1 MRPTVAAN
9 KARALP
15 GYICAIVTVAIA
27 LVTTRTLGVVY
38 IGVESLFFGAV
49 MLTAWFGGLGPALLA
64 SALAGFCSAW
74 FFPDPIGQTRF
85 GIDDV
90 VRMAIFFAM
99 AVFISS
105 LHARARRSQEQA
117 RAANRAKDHFLAILS
132 HELRNPLNPILTVA
146 SMWQGQTSLNE
157 ELRDDLAMI
166 RRNVELEVRLIDDLL
181 DLNRVSAG
189 KLVLRRQSVNVAQ
202 IIHQTIDLC
211 AAETQ
216 AKGVRLI
223 AEDPRDSI
231 KVDADPTRLAQIL
244 WNLLKNAIKFTPAGG
259 EVRVQASVEHDAA
272 RISVI
277 DTGAGM
283 EPAALAQIF
292 DPFEQG
298 GENVTKQYGGLG
310 LGLAISKSLVE
321 AHGGTITAASEGRD
335 RGSTFTVTLPLA
347 RAAQPSAQVAADSS
361 AVRGDHASVL
371 R

>member
-1 MRPTVAAN
+1 
-9 KARALP
+9 
-15 GYICAIVTVAIA
+15 
-27 LVTTRTLGVVY
+27 
-38 IGVESLFFGAV
+38 
-49 MLTAWFGGLGPALLA
+49 
-64 SALAGFCSAW
+64 
-74 FFPDPIGQTRF
+74 
-85 GIDDV
+85 
-90 VRMAIFFAM
+90 
-99 AVFISS
+99 
-105 LHARARRSQEQA
+105 
-117 RAANRAKDHFLAILS
+117 
-132 HELRNPLNPILTVA
+132 
-146 SMWQGQTSLNE
+146 
-157 ELRDDLAMI
+157 LAMI

-189 KLVLRRQSVNVAQ
+189 KLVLRRQSVNVSQ